1 MDEIILKLIIE
12 GLDIYGINPEAKE
25 SFKRMIKN
33 YGDLKYNEGFLAGEV
48 KSLTQPPKNLINGK
62 G

>member
-1 MDEIILKLIIE
+1 MDEIVLKLIID

-33 YGDLKYNEGFLAGEV
+33 YGDLRFYAGELEGEL
-48 KSLTQPPKNLINGK
+48 KHILKPKINSNENK
-62 G
+62 

>member
-1 MDEIILKLIIE
+1 MDEIVLKLIID

-33 YGDLKYNEGFLAGEV
+33 YGDLRFNAGELEGEL
-48 KSLTQPPKNLINGK
+48 KHILKPKLNSNENK
-62 G
+62 